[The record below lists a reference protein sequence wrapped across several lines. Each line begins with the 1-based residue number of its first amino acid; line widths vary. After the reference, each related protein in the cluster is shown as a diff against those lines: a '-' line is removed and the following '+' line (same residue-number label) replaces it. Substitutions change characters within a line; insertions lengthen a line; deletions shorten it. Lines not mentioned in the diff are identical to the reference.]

1 MYLYRVD
8 KRYFEVGAEIQ
19 PQTNFEQYMDEESM
33 KVENILNANRPVQ
46 IPLRKD
52 CLFLFFE
59 LSAALNFFRKYGGYV
74 YEVEVDCHDIYH
86 RGDMNK
92 LDNLLDLVRFT
103 DEVDI
108 LTAAGNE
115 YWKGGTHTFMP
126 CYEYLVKSCIVRK
139 CLVEPS
145 ELKSFTDNFEI
156 TKSTNSDFP
165 EVGEPVTTAKC
176 EVIHLIFSSSSE
188 IPSFF
193 PCGNPLSKYA
203 SMSL

>member
-8 KRYFEVGAEIQ
+8 KRKFEIGEEIQ
-19 PQTNFEQYMDEESM
+19 HNTDFEQYMDEESM
-33 KVENILNANRPVQ
+33 KVENILNANRPDQ
-46 IPLRKD
+46 IPVRKD

-59 LSAALNFFRKYGGYV
+59 LSAALNFFKKYGGYV
-74 YEVEVDCHDIYH
+74 YGVEPQKIYH

-103 DEVDI
+103 DDEDI

-139 CLVEPS
+139 CLVKPS
-145 ELKSFTDNFEI
+145 ELKSFTDNFKI
-156 TKSTNSDFP
+156 TDSIERTDLYLHTLGKISNDD
-165 EVGEPVTTAKC
+165 
-176 EVIHLIFSSSSE
+176 
-188 IPSFF
+188 
-193 PCGNPLSKYA
+193 NQ
-203 SMSL
+203 

>member
-19 PQTNFEQYMDEESM
+19 PQTIFEQYMDEESLR
-33 KVENILNANRPVQ
+33 VENILNANRPVQ

-59 LSAALNFFRKYGGYV
+59 LSAAINFFRKYGGYV
-74 YEVEVDCHDIYH
+74 YGVEPQKIYH

-103 DEVDI
+103 DDVEI

-126 CYEYLVKSCIVRK
+126 CYEYLVKSCVVRK

-145 ELKSFTDNFEI
+145 EQESFRSNFKI
-156 TKSTNSDFP
+156 TNSIERTDLYLHTLEKINSP
-165 EVGEPVTTAKC
+165 Q
-176 EVIHLIFSSSSE
+176 
-188 IPSFF
+188 
-193 PCGNPLSKYA
+193 
-203 SMSL
+203 